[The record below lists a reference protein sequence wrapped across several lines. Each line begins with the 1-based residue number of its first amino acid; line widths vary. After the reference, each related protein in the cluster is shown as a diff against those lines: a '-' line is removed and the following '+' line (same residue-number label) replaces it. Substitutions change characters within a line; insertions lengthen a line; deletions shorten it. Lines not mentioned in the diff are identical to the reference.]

1 MDAALIVRRLLFSYY
16 YYRLFYF
23 HRHKHLILVNLL
35 IQFLPILFFS
45 LYSLLFL
52 TGEARFPSFFIH
64 KKITRLEVS
73 KLQVGDTSTK
83 IVYFFSH
90 LDFSMRPLV
99 HRNALA
105 IIDTKNTQ
113 VVCIHRDEYKPI

>member
-1 MDAALIVRRLLFSYY
+1 MFS
-16 YYRLFYF
+16 
-23 HRHKHLILVNLL
+23 
-35 IQFLPILFFS
+35 P
-45 LYSLLFL
+45 FL

-105 IIDTKNTQ
+105 IIDTKTLKLFVSIVMNTNLSKIAK
-113 VVCIHRDEYKPI
+113 VIAVIRL